1 MTDLITDPDAIDFT
15 HWVSLAAT
23 LSRLDPELHSDR
35 MVQAGFEPTAFS
47 EAESRHLRAMGR
59 ATSRGDRTLA
69 ERYAAEMAPTKDALE
84 HHSPSSEHLMTTS
97 DGEPGGPPS
106 LPFSNVR
113 SPAFDAQLRE
123 MREDVGPA
131 SDAGATLDPAPRTKE
146 DTLPFGSHR
155 NLDLLRIESYAEF
168 SASYEAAPD
177 KASVMESFQIRDAE
191 QLTALERYWQR
202 RFSAEP
208 WLKSQFEVL
217 VQRHRRSG

>member
-1 MTDLITDPDAIDFT
+1 MNHNDTLDFARWSKLSATLSSLPPESHDDVLEEAGIEPDAFNEAERQHLREMSARLDRGDRSLADRHLADLAEARAHGT
-15 HWVSLAAT
+15 RDAEAEALAAT
-23 LSRLDPELHSDR
+23 ADGAAPRP
-35 MVQAGFEPTAFS
+35 AGLPFASAQPSSAF
-47 EAESRHLRAMGR
+47 EAELR
-59 ATSRGDRTLA
+59 
-69 ERYAAEMAPTKDALE
+69 
-84 HHSPSSEHLMTTS
+84 
-97 DGEPGGPPS
+97 
-106 LPFSNVR
+106 
-113 SPAFDAQLRE
+113 QLRE
-123 MREDVGPA
+123 EVGPS

-168 SASYEAAPD
+168 SASYETAPD
-177 KASVMESFQIRDAE
+177 KGSVMESFQIRDVE

>member
-1 MTDLITDPDAIDFT
+1 MNHNDTIDFT
-15 HWVSLAAT
+15 RWSKLSATLSSLPHESHDDVLDEAGIEPDAFNQAERRHLREMSARLDRGDRSLADQHIADLMEAKAHGTTSAEAEALAAT
-23 LSRLDPELHSDR
+23 ADGAAPPPVGLPFVCAQPSS
-35 MVQAGFEPTAFS
+35 AF
-47 EAESRHLRAMGR
+47 EAELR
-59 ATSRGDRTLA
+59 
-69 ERYAAEMAPTKDALE
+69 
-84 HHSPSSEHLMTTS
+84 
-97 DGEPGGPPS
+97 
-106 LPFSNVR
+106 
-113 SPAFDAQLRE
+113 QLRE
-123 MREDVGPA
+123 EVGPS

-177 KASVMESFQIRDAE
+177 KASVMESFQIRDVE